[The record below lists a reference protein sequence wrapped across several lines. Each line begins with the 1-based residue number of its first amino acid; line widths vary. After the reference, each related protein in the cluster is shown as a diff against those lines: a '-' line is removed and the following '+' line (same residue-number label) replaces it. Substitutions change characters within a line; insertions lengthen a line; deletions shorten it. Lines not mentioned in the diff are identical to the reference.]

1 MKSRFFLQWDPLEL
15 SKSLKIRLED
25 VNEYFTDGRRISFL
39 IERRLYLEHEGWML
53 APSEGA
59 HYDLLDPQRKKWE
72 VRSLTKGVY
81 FNPSKDVGSGRS
93 FKEASFLTKLKLL
106 EGFIIADILEF
117 PKVQIYKISSN
128 KILSLYQSGLLGK
141 RAQVS
146 RKKFMSII

>member
-1 MKSRFFLQWDPLEL
+1 MKFRFFLQWDPLEL
-15 SKSLKIRLED
+15 SKGLKIRFED
-25 VNEYFTDGRRISFL
+25 VNEYFTDGRRILFL
-39 IERRLYLEHEGWML
+39 IERRLYLEHEEWML

-59 HYDLLDPQRKKWE
+59 NYDLLDPQSKKWE

-81 FNPSKDVGSGRS
+81 FNPSKDVGPGRS

-117 PKVQIYKISSN
+117 PKVPIYKT
-128 KILSLYQSGLLGK
+128 LSLYQSGLLGK

-146 RKKFMSII
+146 RKKFKFFNVSLS